1 MAFRIAR
8 AIAVCLCLLG
18 GTAAAM
24 ADSDWGAWVK
34 SVGGGHALAG
44 KVLTVGADGRTELS
58 SDGTPPTL
66 PQGLVLL
73 GEVHDNPHHHRVRAW
88 LIAGAARA
96 WPPGA
101 RPALVF
107 EQIDADQ
114 QPALD
119 AFQARPAAPD
129 ASAAADDLLRLL
141 KWEASGWPLA
151 AIYKP
156 LFEAAI
162 ATGLPILAGSPPRE
176 RVRALA
182 RGGLAPV
189 EPAERARLRLDAAL
203 PAPLA
208 EALERELVD
217 GHCGALPPQAIGGM
231 ATAQRYRDA
240 HLADALIG
248 AAARHGS
255 AILIAGNGHVRRD
268 RGVPWHIRERDTGTP
283 TTSILLVEVEEGKT
297 DPAEYVPRDPQG
309 RPAVDLVI
317 FTPRA
322 ERADPCERFRKKG

>member
-1 MAFRIAR
+1 MAFHIAR

-18 GTAAAM
+18 GTAAA
-24 ADSDWGAWVK
+24 AGDSDWVAWIK

-44 KVLTVGADGRTELS
+44 KVFAVGPDGLTELH
-58 SDGTPPTL
+58 SDGTLPAL
-66 PQGLVLL
+66 PQGLLLL

-96 WPPGA
+96 RPLGA
-101 RPALVF
+101 RPAVVF

-114 QPALD
+114 QSALD
-119 AFQARPAAPD
+119 EFRARPAAQD
-129 ASAAADDLLRLL
+129 ASAAADGLLRLL
-141 KWEASGWPLA
+141 KWETSGWPSAEL
-151 AIYKP
+151 YKP

-162 ATGLPILAGSPPRE
+162 AAELPIHAGSPPRE
-176 RVRALA
+176 RVRAVA
-182 RGGLAPV
+182 RGGLASM
-189 EPAERARLRLDAAL
+189 EPAERARLRLEAAL

-208 EALERELVD
+208 EALNRELVD
-217 GHCGALPPQAIGGM
+217 SHCGALPPQAIGGM

-240 HLADALIG
+240 YLADALIG

-255 AILIAGNGHVRRD
+255 AILIAGNGHVRSD
-268 RGVPWHIRERDTGTP
+268 RGVPWHIRERAPATP
-283 TTSILLVEVEEGKT
+283 VTSVLLIEVEEGKT
-297 DPAEYVPRDPQG
+297 NPAEYVPRDPQG
-309 RPAVDLVI
+309 WPAADLMI

>member
-1 MAFRIAR
+1 VAGA
-8 AIAVCLCLLG
+8 
-18 GTAAAM
+18 
-24 ADSDWGAWVK
+24 SDWDAWVK

-44 KVLTVGADGRTELS
+44 KVFAVGADGLTELH
-58 SDGTPPTL
+58 SDGTPPAL

-88 LIAGAARA
+88 LIADAARSR
-96 WPPGA
+96 PLGA

-119 AFQARPAAPD
+119 EFQARPAASD
-129 ASAAADDLLRLL
+129 ASGAADDLLRLL
-141 KWEASGWPLA
+141 KWETSGWPPA

-162 ATGLPILAGSPPRE
+162 AGGLPIRAGSPPRE
-176 RVRALA
+176 RVRAVA

-189 EPAERARLRLDAAL
+189 EPAERARLRLDATL
-203 PAPLA
+203 PEPLA
-208 EALERELVD
+208 EALNRDLVD
-217 GHCGALPPQAIGGM
+217 SHCGALPPQAIGGM

-240 HLADALIG
+240 YLADALIG
-248 AAARHGS
+248 AAARLGS
-255 AILIAGNGHVRRD
+255 AILIAGNGHVRSD
-268 RGVPWHIRERDTGTP
+268 RGVPWHIRERAPATP
-283 TTSILLVEVEEGKT
+283 VTSVLLIEVEEGKT

-309 RPAVDLVI
+309 RPAADLMI

-322 ERADPCERFRKKG
+322 ERADPCERFLKKG